1 MLKRAYWFLLSVC
14 PIFLVGA
21 DCRSAGDCR
30 QQAES
35 KAIRP
40 AEAIWHTTRTSPL
53 DLELGGDLVGLAAGA
68 KRYVSRQDLLAL
80 PEVSFTVTDDLNF
93 DGATGVRGVELEFLA
108 RAFAAE
114 GEKALVVATCVDLFR
129 AHYPRTYVQAHR
141 PLLAL
146 EINGRGPDAWPKSK
160 GGLPMG
166 PYVISHPHFT
176 PSFKTLSQEDEAQ
189 IPWGVLRLEF
199 RNEKK
204 FLDRITPVGPT
215 SGEPA
220 VQAGY
225 RIAQQ
230 ICLHCH
236 SVGAERQ
243 KGMWTW
249 AAIGMMADSSPRV
262 FADYVR
268 SPGGRPQYA
277 EMPVYSNYD
286 DATIQALTVYFRA
299 FNPEH
304 HKP

>member
-1 MLKRAYWFLLSVC
+1 MLKPASLSLLSAGLS
-14 PIFLVGA
+14 FLVGA
-21 DCRSAGDCR
+21 DCLSAGDYR
-30 QQAES
+30 QQPKSEAPRS
-35 KAIRP
+35 GR
-40 AEAIWHTTRTSPL
+40 AIWHSTRTSPL
-53 DLELGGDLVGLAAGA
+53 DLELGGDLVGLSAGA

-80 PEVSFTVTDDLNF
+80 PQVSFTVTDDLNF
-93 DGATGVRGVELEFLA
+93 NGSTGLRGVELELLA
-108 RAFAAE
+108 KTFAAE
-114 GEKALVVATCVDLFR
+114 GEKALVVATCMDLFR
-129 AHYPRTYVQAHR
+129 AHYPQAYVQAHR
-141 PLLAL
+141 PLLVL
-146 EINGRGPDAWPKSK
+146 EINGQGPDAWPKSK

-204 FLDRITPVGPT
+204 FLDSIAPVGPT

-225 RIAQQ
+225 RIA
-230 ICLHCH
+230 
-236 SVGAERQ
+236 ERQ
-243 KGMWTW
+243 KGMLTW

-268 SPGGRPQYA
+268 SPRGRSQYA

-286 DATIQALTVYFRA
+286 DATIQALTAYFRT
-299 FNPEH
+299 FNLE